1 LILKGKTV
9 GNNCGLLQT
18 DSLRTEVALK
28 IVYNNNFVTPAVD
41 VFINERKVEAVFDSG
56 SYGLRVLSGILK
68 KERSDSTGAPDIR
81 NPFGARFFFD
91 FDVLYDQ
98 VNGVIGVRKKQ

>member
-1 LILKGKTV
+1 MRTCWRSLVVGVISSLILKGKAV

-41 VFINERKVEAVFDSG
+41 VFINERKVEAVN
-56 SYGLRVLSGILK
+56 I
-68 KERSDSTGAPDIR
+68 
-81 NPFGARFFFD
+81 
-91 FDVLYDQ
+91 
-98 VNGVIGVRKKQ
+98 